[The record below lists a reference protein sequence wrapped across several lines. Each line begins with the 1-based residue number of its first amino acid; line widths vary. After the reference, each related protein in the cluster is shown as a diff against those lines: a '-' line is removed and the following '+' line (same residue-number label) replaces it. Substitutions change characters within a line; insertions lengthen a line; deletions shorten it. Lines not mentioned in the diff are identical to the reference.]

1 MLLAFVYT
9 CIKPHALCEQLSK
22 ESATSFA
29 FIDRAAVNR
38 SKKTVVC
45 LNNCIIDLLFFI
57 QIEFYQSVFRNKLLG
72 ISFQFFGFYS
82 ICFLFKFGAV
92 QLFFRLCGIAHFH
105 TFGDMVGTVFNAN
118 HLKPRSEER
127 RVGKECVSTCRSRW
141 SPYH

>member
-1 MLLAFVYT
+1 MLLALLYT
-9 CIKPHALCEQLSK
+9 FMKPQALWEQLSK
-22 ESATSFA
+22 ESATSCA

-105 TFGDMVGTVFNAN
+105 TFGDMVGTV
-118 HLKPRSEER
+118 LDRK
-127 RVGKECVSTCRSRW
+127 STRLNS
-141 SPYH
+141 S

>member
-1 MLLAFVYT
+1 MLLALLYT
-9 CIKPHALCEQLSK
+9 FMKPQALWEQLSK
-22 ESATSFA
+22 ESATSCA

-92 QLFFRLCGIAHFH
+92 HIFFRLCGIANFL
-105 TFGDMVGTVFNAN
+105 TFGDMVGTVFIAN
-118 HLKPRSEER
+118 HLKPAKPDRKS
-127 RVGKECVSTCRSRW
+127 VV
-141 SPYH
+141 

>member
-105 TFGDMVGTVFNAN
+105 TFGDMVVTVFNAT
-118 HLKPRSEER
+118 HLNTAKPALAAQPLAF
-127 RVGKECVSTCRSRW
+127 CFIH
-141 SPYH
+141 Y